1 MSGRIIEMRQ
11 KLRAGLEKLKPE
23 SDWSFITTQI
33 GMFAYT
39 GLTAEQVPPSPWSV
53 RLWRQ
58 ALAVRRLFCLLPA
71 GFRPWLPIV
80 RSPAARLSLGG
91 QASAD
96 TEP

>member
-53 RLWRQ
+53 RLSRQ
-58 ALAVRRLFCLLPA
+58 ALRRLFCLLPA

-80 RSPAARLSLGG
+80 RALRRRVLSLGCQSG
-91 QASAD
+91 
-96 TEP
+96 ER